1 MLAENLNTNESLD
14 AENTEQ
20 DVLDAA
26 EDAINAAVSLTADA
40 DQVDAED
47 LTTDDVETTGSEEPT
62 EGEFEELAE
71 SSSSADDDIHDPNA
85 PNWYVLHTYS
95 GYENKVKRT
104 IEQIVQNRNLQD
116 HIFEVEVPEE
126 DVVEVKDGKKKTVTR
141 KVFPGYVLIK
151 MRMGDDIWYIVRNVQ
166 GVTGFVGPESKPV
179 PLRNEELAMMG
190 VETDWVPE
198 VDYEIGDSVRII
210 NGPLESFIG
219 LVEEINFEKKK
230 VKLSV
235 SMFGRETPVELDFTQ
250 VMSY

>member
-1 MLAENLNTNESLD
+1 MFIMDFESNEETNDGILN
-14 AENTEQ
+14 
-20 DVLDAA
+20 AA
-26 EDAINAAVSLTADA
+26 EEAIDEAVSLSEDDSDSLTEENIEDV
-40 DQVDAED
+40 DQED
-47 LTTDDVETTGSEEPT
+47 NQETPLTSDE
-62 EGEFEELAE
+62 
-71 SSSSADDDIHDPNA
+71 DIYDPSL

-116 HIFEVEVPEE
+116 SIFEVEVPEE

-141 KVFPGYVLIK
+141 KIFPGYVLIQ
-151 MRMGDDIWYIVRNVQ
+151 MIMNDEIWYIVRNVQ
-166 GVTGFVGPESKPV
+166 GVTGFVGPESEPV

-219 LVEEINFEKKK
+219 TVVEINHEKKK
-230 VKLSV
+230 VSLSV